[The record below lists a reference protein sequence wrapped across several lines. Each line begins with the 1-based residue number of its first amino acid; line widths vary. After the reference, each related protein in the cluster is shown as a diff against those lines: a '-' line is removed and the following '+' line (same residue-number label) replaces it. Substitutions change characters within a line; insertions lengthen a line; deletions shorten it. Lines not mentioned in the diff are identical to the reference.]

1 MSFNPASSS
10 LAKLSPPE
18 NRIAG
23 TITIPASKSFSNRAL
38 ITAALASGRSLIRG
52 ASPSEDTV
60 ALINALRVLGI
71 SIEMRSDGSLIVDG
85 GSERIIEGER
95 VIDVGPAGTTMRFLL
110 SLLAATRSGKTVLR
124 GSERMHQRPIGELVN
139 ALRELGAEI
148 SYLGTEGCP
157 PVEIRGKALAGGA
170 ASIPGTTSS
179 QFISSLLLAA
189 PCFSDGLNLKV
200 RGGLVSSSYVGT
212 TLDVMERFGVTVTVT
227 DEPHGYHIPAGGHY
241 HPLSYQPE
249 GDATGATYWWGIAA
263 ISGGSVTVRNISR
276 TSRQGDLAILDILS
290 GMGCTITSS
299 TDTSQG
305 SHEAAENSDSMPW
318 VKVTGPAR
326 LRATN
331 ADMTLLP
338 DSGQTMA
345 IVAACAAGTSLLTGL
360 ETLSKKESDRIGD
373 TIRELASVGISATGS
388 AHSMTIIGG
397 TPTPSRSI
405 ATYHDHRM
413 AMAFAMLAAT
423 SPGIAISDP
432 KVTGKSYPDFWRDLS
447 SLGIGVS
454 FGE

>member
-1 MSFNPASSS
+1 MSFLPPDTS
-10 LAKLSPPE
+10 LVKLTPSRHP
-18 NRIAG
+18 IAG

-38 ITAALASGRSLIRG
+38 ITAALASGRSLIQG

-60 ALINALRVLGI
+60 ALIHALRMLGV
-71 SIEMRSDGSLIVDG
+71 SIDTDLDGNLIVEG
-85 GSERIIEGER
+85 GIERIPEDER
-95 VIDVGPAGTTMRFLL
+95 VVDVGPAGTTMRFLL
-110 SLLAATRSGKTVLR
+110 SLLAATRSGKTLLR
-124 GSERMHQRPIGELVN
+124 GSERMHQRPIGDLVD
-139 ALRELGAEI
+139 ALRGLGADI

-157 PVEIRGKALAGGA
+157 PVEIRGKTLAGGA

-179 QFISSLLLAA
+179 QFISSLLLVA
-189 PCFSDGLNLKV
+189 PCFSEGLNLEV

-212 TLDVMERFGVTVTVT
+212 TLDVMERFGVKVA
-227 DEPHGYHIPAGGHY
+227 ESNRPHCYHVPAGDRY
-241 HPLSYQPE
+241 QPLSYQPE

-276 TSRQGDLAILDILS
+276 TSRQGDLAILDILAA
-290 GMGCTITSS
+290 MGCTVTSS
-299 TDTSQG
+299 SDAIDRLHIDDG
-305 SHEAAENSDSMPW
+305 KGNSIPW
-318 VKVTGPAR
+318 VQVIGPSQ
-326 LRATN
+326 LLATN

-345 IVAACAAGTSLLTGL
+345 VVAACAAGTSHLTGL

-388 AHSMTIIGG
+388 DNSMTIIGG
-397 TPTPSRSI
+397 APAPSRPI

-413 AMAFAMLAAT
+413 AMAFAMLAAA
-423 SPGIAISDP
+423 SSRVAISDP